1 MKKVLQLILFLLCSI
16 TFSQSVATY
25 DIVFESYWN
34 ALDHSTL
41 PQSSHWS
48 SLVGANHNSNVTFME
63 LGGIENKITSPS
75 KNHEL
80 IIDEELSFV
89 KIYPNPVTNGKIN
102 LSISQN
108 KSAIKFQIVN
118 FQGQVLY
125 QATLSNNTIDVAY
138 LPSGSYILILQTANS
153 KFVKRFI
160 K

>member
-1 MKKVLQLILFLLCSI
+1 
-16 TFSQSVATY
+16 
-25 DIVFESYWN
+25 
-34 ALDHSTL
+34 
-41 PQSSHWS
+41 
-48 SLVGANHNSNVTFME
+48 ME

-118 FQGQVLY
+118 FQGQVLS